1 MSKAIAVVTLAAA
14 LTGAAAVAGAQEA
27 VAAAASFVADGPTAT
42 DDVAVPS
49 APARTPHGILRPA
62 LYASFAGLQAYD
74 AYTTIVGIDRGAAE
88 RNPLARSLAAH
99 PAALFVAKAT
109 LTATSIGA
117 TEYLWRRHRRRA
129 AIAALFVSNGIAAA
143 VAAHNAM
150 VLRRMP

>member
-74 AYTTIVGIDRGAAE
+74 AYTTIVGIDR
-88 RNPLARSLAAH
+88 NPARLELAREL
-99 PAALFVAKAT
+99 
-109 LTATSIGA
+109 GA
-117 TEYLWRRHRRRA
+117 THTVDARDQD
-129 AIAALFVSNGIAAA
+129 A
-143 VAAHNAM
+143 VAAVERATGAGADFSLETTGLPQ
-150 VLRRMP
+150 VLRQAVDCSRPSASAA